1 MFCFQCEQTR
11 DVKGCTTVGVC
22 GKTPDVAA
30 LQDLLVYADKGISMY
45 AKKLREMVVIAL
57 YPSYPSASLI
67 NENFR
72 TLRITKST
80 SSF

>member
-45 AKKLREMVVIAL
+45 AKKLREMVRDLAL
-57 YPSYPSASLI
+57 SYLQTNLTDS
-67 NENFR
+67 NFR
-72 TLRITKST
+72 TLKIMKST
-80 SSF
+80 FSS